1 MRLRGRFMV
10 WFALATVVPIAA
22 AALGTRQ
29 VLSDNYIEEYAQRQE
44 SAESLARQEL
54 GRSMAAVEVQVES
67 LAQVES
73 YYIGGILLELAK
85 AGGHELDRPVMDRIE
100 EQGNNLKG
108 GLQLD
113 LMLVVDTKSV
123 VLYAPH
129 YSPAMHSVDRSR
141 AELAARTRG
150 RPVFA
155 REKIMR
161 VDGVHEELVVEAAR
175 NVKYRYDPYQVTVV
189 GGQVIDQDALGALR
203 QDPAVDARV
212 VDPRGAVLVKLAG
225 DWKGP
230 ARGPLIRLPLEG
242 ADGEPVAWLEMT
254 LSQAELETVLRQV
267 TLLSAGLGGAALVI
281 TVLLGLWV
289 STRMTRDLDE
299 LVVGAQAASRG
310 DLDHQVPVR
319 TSDEIGA
326 VAEAF
331 NTMMNDL
338 KESKEK
344 LVIAERVAAWQ
355 EIARRLA
362 HEIKNPLTPIQ
373 MSVETLRK
381 SRASKH
387 PSFDEIFEESTHTVL
402 EEAARLKR
410 IVSEFAEFARLP
422 KPEKRRMDLNELVN
436 GAVSLYQGTI
446 TVERD
451 LAGNL
456 PPIEADRD
464 QLSQVLLNLLEN
476 ARDALPK
483 GEGARAR
490 IRVETRVVR
499 PGRSLALVVEDSG
512 PGIASEARDRIFT
525 PYYTTKH
532 ESGGTGLGLAIVHR
546 IVSDHG
552 GRIAVADSA
561 LGGARFVVELPIAGT
576 GGELGASLRG

>member
-1 MRLRGRFMV
+1 MRLRARFTV
-10 WFALATVVPIAA
+10 WFALTAVVPIAA
-22 AALGTRQ
+22 AAFGTRE
-29 VLSDNYIEEYAQRQE
+29 VVSESYIEEYARRQE
-44 SAESLARQEL
+44 SAASLGRQVLSRVSESLAHRVQ
-54 GRSMAAVEVQVES
+54 SMSEPT
-67 LAQVES
+67 S
-73 YYIGGILLELAK
+73 YYMGGFLIELEKDHGRLEQPVLAR
-85 AGGHELDRPVMDRIE
+85 LID
-100 EQGNNLKG
+100 QGRTLKDA
-108 GLQLD
+108 LELD
-113 LMLVVDTKSV
+113 LMLVADAESV
-123 VLYAPH
+123 VLFAPH
-129 YSPAMHSVDRSR
+129 YRPAQHEVDRR
-141 AELAARTRG
+141 WTELAERSKG
-150 RPVFA
+150 QPVFA
-155 REKIMR
+155 RERIIR
-161 VDGVHEELVVEAAR
+161 GDQIRTELVVESAR
-175 NVKYRYDPYQVTVV
+175 RATRGPYKVTVA
-189 GGQVIDQDALGALR
+189 GGQVIDRESLAALQQDR
-203 QDPAVDARV
+203 AVAARI
-212 VDPRGAVLVKLAG
+212 VDPNRAVLVALAG
-225 DWKGP
+225 DWSAPALGP
-230 ARGPLIRLPLEG
+230 IIRLPLAG
-242 ADGEPVAWLEMT
+242 ADGAPVATLEMSV
-254 LSQAELETVLRQV
+254 SQAELETVLRQV
-267 TLLSAGLGGAALVI
+267 TRLSAGLGAAALFI

-310 DLDHQVPVR
+310 DLDHQVPMR
-319 TSDEIGA
+319 TRDEIGA

-338 KESKEK
+338 RESKEK

-381 SRASKH
+381 TRASHH
-387 PSFDEIFEESTHTVL
+387 PKFDEIFEESTHMVL

-422 KPEKRRMDLNELVN
+422 KPEKRRMDLNEVVN
-436 GAVSLYQGTI
+436 GAVSLYQGSMSI
-446 TVERD
+446 ERD

-456 PPIEADRD
+456 PHIEADRD

-483 GEGARAR
+483 GNAGADAR

-512 PGIASEARDRIFT
+512 PGVASEAREQIFT

-546 IVSDHG
+546 IVTDHG
-552 GRIAVADSA
+552 GRIVVTDSA
-561 LGGARFVVELPIAGT
+561 LGGARFVIGR
-576 GGELGASLRG
+576 ASCRERVLCVV